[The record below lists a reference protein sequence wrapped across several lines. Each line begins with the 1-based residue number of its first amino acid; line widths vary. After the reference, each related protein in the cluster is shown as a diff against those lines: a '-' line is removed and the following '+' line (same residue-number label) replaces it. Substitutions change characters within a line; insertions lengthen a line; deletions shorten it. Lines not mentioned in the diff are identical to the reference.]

1 MLLSWSVIP
10 SHSHKIVV
18 FLKNI
23 FCYYFYRLSGRFI
36 QIYVNKIFRSVFE
49 DKVLSFLTVAG
60 GWDREE
66 SQKTK
71 CLELS
76 SYEFVE
82 LMKGAWAEPGL
93 CEHK

>member
-1 MLLSWSVIP
+1 M
-10 SHSHKIVV
+10 
-18 FLKNI
+18 
-23 FCYYFYRLSGRFI
+23 
-36 QIYVNKIFRSVFE
+36 NKIFRSVFE

-60 GWDREE
+60 DGAAGWEREQ

-82 LMKGAWAEPGL
+82 LMKGAGTESGL

>member
-1 MLLSWSVIP
+1 M
-10 SHSHKIVV
+10 
-18 FLKNI
+18 
-23 FCYYFYRLSGRFI
+23 SGRFI

-60 GWDREE
+60 GGTKIDRESE
-66 SQKTK
+66 REREKAK

-82 LMKGAWAEPGL
+82 LMKGAWSQSGL